1 MAAAPPLSAQPP
13 QLVRDFWPG
22 EVVSGL
28 LNHGRPMAFRLH
40 GDDLLVFANDG
51 NGAAKLFRLNDLSG
65 NVQEL
70 AHVGAPAGYTTTNG
84 GIITS
89 DDNIYFFAQQA
100 GSTNHLLWCVRPGQ
114 AAEQLMT
121 HYHTPS
127 SSVMWVFRCPEDA
140 CSFPATAPTTVTSC
154 G

>member
-1 MAAAPPLSAQPP
+1 
-13 QLVRDFWPG
+13 
-22 EVVSGL
+22 
-28 LNHGRPMAFRLH
+28 
-40 GDDLLVFANDG
+40 DDLLLFANDG

-70 AHVGAPAGYTTTNG
+70 AHVGGPAGYTTTNG

-89 DDNIYFFAQQA
+89 GDNIYFFAQQA

-121 HYHTPS
+121 LPY
-127 SSVMWVFRCPEDA
+127 SVLSATWAYRCREGG
-140 CSFPATAPTTVTSC
+140 CSFPATAATTVTSC
-154 G
+154 GSPMVPRRSRRWYLTSIPAP